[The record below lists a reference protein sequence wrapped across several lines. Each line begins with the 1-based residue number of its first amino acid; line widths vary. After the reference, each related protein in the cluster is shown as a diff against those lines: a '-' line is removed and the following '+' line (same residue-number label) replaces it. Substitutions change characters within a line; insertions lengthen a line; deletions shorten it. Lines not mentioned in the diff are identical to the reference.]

1 MKPLL
6 SITIPTYNRHEC
18 LARTLS
24 VLKPQLRDEVEI
36 VVVDNNSSPS
46 ARITVDDIFPQPTN
60 NVRVICNDVNIGLC
74 ANILRCFEV
83 ASSDRIWV
91 LSDDD
96 SVDALAINTILAH
109 PQESLVDIYSI
120 SSRTP
125 LPNIVVDSLTQLL
138 VLLDSWPHL
147 MFISSSV
154 YDRKT
159 LLPYI
164 RHAYNFIGCGAP
176 HIALLLFADSDQDM
190 NKFALHSE
198 IIADWKAP
206 SLQRRYSQ
214 FTCIGWAQIL
224 SIPHPHA
231 QRLLKPLLLA
241 CLPAARSLLAHILRD
256 AAMGRDRNVL
266 RNVFTHYVH
275 AVSLTSPSQFKP
287 ITAALL
293 LRILPLLLLRPALL
307 YNIVVRLRRNKLNM
321 EHVNVQFD
329 CYDSDD

>member
-164 RHAYNFIGCGAP
+164 N
-176 HIALLLFADSDQDM
+176 
-190 NKFALHSE
+190 LHS
-198 IIADWKAP
+198 IARS
-206 SLQRRYSQ
+206 SLTGKR
-214 FTCIGWAQIL
+214 
-224 SIPHPHA
+224 PHCSGDT
-231 QRLLKPLLLA
+231 L
-241 CLPAARSLLAHILRD
+241 SLLALAGPRYFLYH
-256 AAMGRDRNVL
+256 
-266 RNVFTHYVH
+266 THT
-275 AVSLTSPSQFKP
+275 L
-287 ITAALL
+287 
-293 LRILPLLLLRPALL
+293 
-307 YNIVVRLRRNKLNM
+307 
-321 EHVNVQFD
+321 
-329 CYDSDD
+329 SDF